1 MSFKDTISSWLFGS
15 KSEKKPDQEELSQT
29 DLAPP
34 ADGTPVLKEE
44 PSDPTLLELS
54 AEHPIIRLYNL
65 RSQEIDGLSMPQ
77 LRLDDQGIL
86 SPDSFRRELNRLRQG
101 ATSAAISRLAKA
113 VPKVKDVPTPDL
125 DALPWVFLSSDKL
138 AAWVMVFP
146 PVGQGQEV
154 TSASIRQALEAQ
166 SVVYGVD
173 EELADR
179 LPQDENRYFHLF
191 PAAKGRR
198 AVDGLNGSVVDAFP
212 RTVERTVETDEYD
225 QVDYA
230 SLNLVQNVEK
240 GDEISRLIPPT
251 IGQPGRTVQ
260 DQEIPA
266 KDGKVPAL
274 PKGRNTE
281 ITEDGL
287 RLVASQAGCVEFTGR
302 SFQVKPTLDI
312 SGNVDFS
319 TGNINSLGDVHIHG
333 DVLSGFTVR
342 AMGNIHVDGVVEAG
356 SIVEAGGDLVV
367 VKGILGDEDT
377 VVRAHRS
384 IFSKYM
390 ENATVYAR
398 ENLQTDCIVNCK
410 VYSDGDVVVSSGRGT
425 IIGGQISAARKVEAK
440 VVGSRAEGRTS
451 IFLGGLPCTSFEREV
466 LRQQLKELEDELKKT
481 ENRLDSSSKA
491 SRMAKERMQLSTGKL
506 KLEKL
511 EMELA
516 EAKDDTR
523 ENDRRRL
530 ECGLAYPGTEIT
542 IGEETLSLKQ
552 EYKQCTFKLLSG
564 EIVFI

>member
-1 MSFKDTISSWLFGS
+1 MSFKDTIASWLFKRRS
-15 KSEKKPDQEELSQT
+15 KKESSAEEPIQT

-34 ADGTPVLKEE
+34 SDGIPVLDEK
-44 PSDPTLLELS
+44 PVDPALLELS

-65 RSQEIDGLSMPQ
+65 RSQEIGGLSTPQ

-86 SPDSFRRELNRLRQG
+86 SPDSLGRELGRLRQG
-101 ATSAAISRLAKA
+101 ITAAAISRLAKA

-125 DALPWVFLSSDKL
+125 DAQPWVFLSSDKL

-146 PVGQGQEV
+146 PVGQGREV
-154 TSASIRQALEAQ
+154 TAELIRQALEAQ
-166 SVVYGVD
+166 SVVYGLD
-173 EELADR
+173 EKLADR
-179 LPQDENRYFHLF
+179 LPQDENRYFRLF
-191 PAAKGRR
+191 LVAKGKP
-198 AVDGLNGSVVDAFP
+198 AVDGLDGSVVDAFP
-212 RTVERTVETDEYD
+212 RTVERVVETDEYD

-230 SLNLVQNVEK
+230 SLNLVQNVKK
-240 GDEISRLIPPT
+240 GDEISRLVPPT
-251 IGQPGRTVQ
+251 TGEPGRTVQ

-266 KDGKVPAL
+266 KEGKPAVL

-281 ITEDGL
+281 ITEDGQ

-333 DVLSGFTVR
+333 DILSGFTVR

-377 VVRAHRS
+377 IVRAHRS

-410 VYSDGDVVVSSGRGT
+410 VYSDGDIVVNSGRGT
-425 IIGGQISAARKVEAK
+425 IIGGRVSAARKVEAK
-440 VVGSRAEGRTS
+440 VVGSRAEGRTA

-466 LRQQLKELEDELKKT
+466 LRQQLKELEDELKRT
-481 ENRLDSSSKA
+481 ENQPDSSSKSA
-491 SRMAKERMQLSTGKL
+491 RMAKERVQLSTGRL

-511 EMELA
+511 EAELA

-542 IGEETLSLKQ
+542 IGGETLILKQ
-552 EYKQCTFKLLSG
+552 EHKQSTFKLLNG